1 MKNKKLLKAMSFV
14 DEKYVT
20 EADPR
25 KKSARRFRSLYL
37 AAAVAAILSIS
48 MVIGAGAWLLV
59 PYNTDPPEVSK
70 YADSEYYELIKK
82 LNTVTYQKPRY
93 DNNLD
98 MIFGN
103 LTNMF
108 GAKAEAGG
116 WESVFPIAI
125 AFGIAGAVTIAL
137 MWNAPA
143 NGYEKLNKIIAE
155 MEDED

>member
-59 PYNTDPPEVSK
+59 PYNTDPPETSSPVST
-70 YADSEYYELIKK
+70 ATS
-82 LNTVTYQKPRY
+82 
-93 DNNLD
+93 
-98 MIFGN
+98 
-103 LTNMF
+103 
-108 GAKAEAGG
+108 
-116 WESVFPIAI
+116 
-125 AFGIAGAVTIAL
+125 
-137 MWNAPA
+137 
-143 NGYEKLNKIIAE
+143 
-155 MEDED
+155 